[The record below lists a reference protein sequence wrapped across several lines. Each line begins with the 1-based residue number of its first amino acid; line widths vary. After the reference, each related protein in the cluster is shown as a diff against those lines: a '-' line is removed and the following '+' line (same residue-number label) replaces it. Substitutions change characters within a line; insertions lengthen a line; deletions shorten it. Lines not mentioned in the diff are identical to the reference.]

1 MILVTTSRKPLP
13 EIRTL
18 SKDLAFA
25 LGGKYVPRG
34 KTGLYDAIGADDAV
48 IIVSRHARLFLL
60 ELFINGKQEMEIAFS
75 SYTTGKREGVLL
87 KGLRTGNQT
96 VYESLKR
103 YVDVLPSEEGVSML
117 SFDGAQRKRY
127 VLTLRE

>member
-18 SKDLAFA
+18 AKDLAFS
-25 LGGKYVPRG
+25 LGGKYIPRG
-34 KTGLYDAIGADDAV
+34 KSGLYDAIRAEDAV
-48 IIVSRHARLFLL
+48 ILVSCRGRIFLL
-60 ELFINGKQEMEIAFS
+60 ELFIHGTPEAEIPFA
-75 SYTTGKREGVLL
+75 SYTTGKRDGVLL

-103 YVDVLPSEEGVSML
+103 YVDVLPSDEGASTL
-117 SFDGAQRKRY
+117 CFDGAQRRRY
-127 VLTLRE
+127 VLALRE

>member
-48 IIVSRHARLFLL
+48 IIVSRRARLFLL
-60 ELFINGKQEMEIAFS
+60 ELFINSKPEVEIAFA
-75 SYTTGKREGVLL
+75 SYTAGKREGVLL

>member
-34 KTGLYDAIGADDAV
+34 KTGLYDTIGAEDAV
-48 IIVSRHARLFLL
+48 IIVSRRGRIFLL
-60 ELFINGKQEMEIAFS
+60 ELFIHNKSEVEIPFA
-75 SYTTGKREGVLL
+75 SYTVGKREGVLL
-87 KGLRTGNQT
+87 KGLRAGNQT

-103 YVDVLPSEEGVSML
+103 YIDVLPSEEGVSML

-127 VLTLRE
+127 ILALRE